1 MKNQIPY
8 NKQYIDLSD
17 IKSVSS
23 ALKEKL
29 ITQGKFVKKFEKKVA
44 KFVNSK
50 FALSCINGTAG
61 LDMAFKSIN
70 LKNGDNVIIPAVN
83 FIAAYSMAR
92 KFNANIFLSDVHPL
106 TGQMTEKNLLDC
118 IQKNNLKKIKAII
131 TMFLGGYPENI
142 SKFYQIKKK
151 FKAVI
156 IEDACHAFGAKY
168 SNKGRKKI
176 SVGSCSHSDLSVFS
190 FHPVKTITTGE
201 GGIVTSNNK
210 KLFKKMMLYR
220 NHNIVREKNY
230 WEYDVSDYGM
240 NYRLSDINCALGLS
254 QLKKIEK
261 FISYRKKI
269 FNLYKKLFN
278 KTNSNV
284 DLPFYSKNNHPSYHL
299 FLISLKFKKK
309 TKNKDSF
316 IKYLNKRKIFPQ
328 FHYKPINLFSLSKSL
343 KLKNN
348 LIGAKYFY
356 DNALSL
362 PMFYKLKSSEV
373 SKIVKTIN
381 NYF

>member
-1 MKNQIPY
+1 M
-8 NKQYIDLSD
+8 
-17 IKSVSS
+17 
-23 ALKEKL
+23 
-29 ITQGKFVKKFEKKVA
+29 A

-220 NHNIVREKNY
+220 NHNIIRGKNY

-261 FISYRKKI
+261 FISYRKK
-269 FNLYKKLFN
+269 
-278 KTNSNV
+278 
-284 DLPFYSKNNHPSYHL
+284 
-299 FLISLKFKKK
+299 FLTC
-309 TKNKDSF
+309 TKNSL
-316 IKYLNKRKIFPQ
+316 IKQIQ
-328 FHYKPINLFSLSKSL
+328 
-343 KLKNN
+343 
-348 LIGAKYFY
+348 
-356 DNALSL
+356 
-362 PMFYKLKSSEV
+362 M
-373 SKIVKTIN
+373 
-381 NYF
+381 

>member
-1 MKNQIPY
+1 
-8 NKQYIDLSD
+8 
-17 IKSVSS
+17 
-23 ALKEKL
+23 
-29 ITQGKFVKKFEKKVA
+29 
-44 KFVNSK
+44 
-50 FALSCINGTAG
+50 
-61 LDMAFKSIN
+61 
-70 LKNGDNVIIPAVN
+70 
-83 FIAAYSMAR
+83 
-92 KFNANIFLSDVHPL
+92 
-106 TGQMTEKNLLDC
+106 
-118 IQKNNLKKIKAII
+118 
-131 TMFLGGYPENI
+131 
-142 SKFYQIKKK
+142 
-151 FKAVI
+151 
-156 IEDACHAFGAKY
+156 
-168 SNKGRKKI
+168 
-176 SVGSCSHSDLSVFS
+176 
-190 FHPVKTITTGE
+190 
-201 GGIVTSNNK
+201 
-210 KLFKKMMLYR
+210 MLYR
-220 NHNIVREKNY
+220 NHNIIRGKNY

-261 FISYRKKI
+261 FINYRKKI

-284 DLPFYSKNNHPSYHL
+284 DLPFYSKNNHHNYHL